1 MSSLPKMIFAA
12 STGAVL
18 AFACTVGTGMD
29 DVAKADTAQP
39 VVAASSQVV
48 LEVSYDLSGVLCVDE
63 GHRPSNNCCPDG
75 FTEVGVNARG
85 GGAAAVVCLQE

>member
-1 MSSLPKMIFAA
+1 MSNLPKLIFAA

-39 VVAASSQVV
+39 AVAASSQVV
-48 LEVSYDLSGVLCVDE
+48 LELSYDSSGVGCVDD
-63 GHRPSNNCCPDG
+63 GNRPSNDCCPNG
-75 FTEVGVNARG
+75 FSEVGVNARG
-85 GGAAAVVCLQE
+85 GGGAAVVCLQN

>member
-39 VVAASSQVV
+39 AVASSAQVV
-48 LEVSYDLSGVLCVDE
+48 LEISYDPNGVVCVDD
-63 GHRPSNNCCPDG
+63 GNRPSNNCCPDK

-85 GGAAAVVCLQE
+85 GGAAAVVCLQD